1 MIKENGF
8 VLYTSKLGLIH
19 VQNSVPGY
27 GRLLQALLDDN
38 FSEAAFLKMLTETLT
53 CDITELSGGEVTRE
67 DDVYTFTAADGE
79 KLELPADIYNKM
91 QELVGKGASYEHLR
105 NFWRRCLCNPR
116 RESIQQLFAFV
127 SRHLLTITDEGMFV
141 TYKAVRANYYDKHSG
156 TFDNHPGLV
165 VTMPRQEVTFDPN
178 THCAAGLHV
187 SNYDYAHG
195 FANFGAGDR
204 IVVCLVDPAD
214 VVSVPHDC
222 SAQKIRV
229 CKYIVQSDY
238 TPSLAFEDTAV
249 VTGNLTQ
256 VSDVA
261 HLDVNR
267 PWSSTED
274 DCIIEFMFDHKDEE
288 PLFSEVASLAN
299 ALGRTTDGV
308 FARMQRIEDEEDPVN
323 NYDSFDQYMDC
334 NSGEDYDVEDDDD
347 DCEPVCGDCCGCCDC
362 ESPEHERASLG
373 VSIIYYVFRNHAENN
388 WSSFSTI
395 KAISEEFEISPE
407 YAHELLT
414 ELNDLVLIAEH
425 CSADSYLK
433 AIGQLRQ
440 KPAPVKEPWET
451 VTSSVMDEEQ
461 LRFLYEQVGVFGYN
475 WKVIQSKMTKAFPG
489 KAVVHEDTLR
499 KTARRMGL

>member
-1 MIKENGF
+1 MSDKKHAMIKENGF

-19 VQNSVPGY
+19 VQNSVPKY
-27 GRLLQALLDDN
+27 GRLLQALLDDS
-38 FSEAAFLKMLTETLT
+38 FSESDFLKLLTETVT

-91 QELVGKGASYEHLR
+91 QELVSKGASYEHLR

-116 RESIQQLFAFV
+116 RESVQQLFAFV

-141 TYKAVRANYYDKHSG
+141 AYKAVRSNYYDKHSG

-214 VVSVPHDC
+214 VVSVPNDC

-256 VSDVA
+256 VSDMTN
-261 HLDVNR
+261 LDVNR

-274 DCIIEFMFDHKDEE
+274 DCIIEFMFDHKDDE

-308 FARMQRIEDEEDPVN
+308 FARMQKIESEEDPVN

-334 NSGEDYDVEDDDD
+334 NAAEDYDIEDDDD
-347 DCEPVCGDCCGCCDC
+347 EDCEDDCMPACGGCCCGDCDPDC
-362 ESPEHERASLG
+362 EDSL
-373 VSIIYYVFRNHAENN
+373 ENQ
-388 WSSFSTI
+388 
-395 KAISEEFEISPE
+395 
-407 YAHELLT
+407 
-414 ELNDLVLIAEH
+414 D
-425 CSADSYLK
+425 
-433 AIGQLRQ
+433 
-440 KPAPVKEPWET
+440 PVQEPWET
-451 VTSSVMDEEQ
+451 ITSTVMNEDQ
-461 LRFLYEQVGVFGYN
+461 LRFLYEQVGTYGYN
-475 WKVIQSKMTKAFPG
+475 WKVIQSKMTKSFPG

-499 KTARRMGL
+499 KTAKRMGL